1 MPEVEPQVT
10 VRDAE
15 QGERMIEIKL
25 RFWTND
31 MAGRKGSVRPKHA
44 WASGVVRVERNKTHG
59 IKPGSPRPF
68 HSLMDLPAV
77 VEKVLIE
84 HGIVLHINRRMK
96 KYFDSK

>member
-1 MPEVEPQVT
+1 MADPEKASES
-10 VRDAE
+10 RDAK
-15 QGERMIEIKL
+15 QGERMIEVKI

-31 MAGRKGSVRPKHA
+31 IGGGKGVVRPKHA

-84 HGIVLHINRRMK
+84 HGIVLHLNRRMK
-96 KYFDSK
+96 KYFDS